1 MLRALAALFATALTT
16 AVGAATLN
24 WQGGTGDLTSSNWI
38 DSTTSAP
45 NLAPGVGNALNV
57 GANGTG
63 TYATNTGSLST
74 LKFFVGHNITPN
86 TGAGTVIIN
95 DGTIN
100 ATGGDQNAI
109 NAGIMI
115 GNAANGT
122 VIMNG
127 GTLTS
132 NRLLNVGYGASS
144 TLKGYLNVGTNAF
157 VSTQVGDLLI
167 GAGTG
172 NGLGGTM
179 IFSGSGSISG
189 NLTVGSVRGSSYTQN
204 FGSLTVGGT
213 VIVGQSDNSTSA
225 FTMSSGTIVC
235 TAFSQSN
242 GSSARATSVD
252 ISGDAYIIT
261 TPVVTTGHNFTIG
274 DAANTVGAVF
284 NLSGNATV
292 VSGNRFLMGS
302 SAVVNKDLAH
312 AITVN
317 QSGGT
322 LSTALDVRLGDV
334 SGYTVYN
341 LSGGTILTNTG
352 ILVSRRGIGRMFQTN
367 GTAIAAGSAGLRIGD
382 SEDGAN
388 LVNDGLYQI
397 SGGTLTATSIA
408 LANNGTGTLAIIG
421 GDATITGSGNFTAKA
436 VSGSTT
442 SALTFKLEPGES
454 LTEVVMNGVSST
466 ATFAAGTFVTIDDA
480 GTTPTQFSYDLL
492 TATAITN
499 NGLIFQAP
507 ANWTLAI
514 EPGGSGQVLRA
525 YVPEPSSL
533 ALVGLAAL
541 AMARRPRRRVA

>member
-1 MLRALAALFATALTT
+1 
-16 AVGAATLN
+16 
-24 WQGGTGDLTSSNWI
+24 
-38 DSTTSAP
+38 
-45 NLAPGVGNALNV
+45 
-57 GANGTG
+57 
-63 TYATNTGSLST
+63 
-74 LKFFVGHNITPN
+74 
-86 TGAGTVIIN
+86 
-95 DGTIN
+95 
-100 ATGGDQNAI
+100 
-109 NAGIMI
+109 
-115 GNAANGT
+115 
-122 VIMNG
+122 MNG